1 MKMYEVIEF
10 ANLYEKIK
18 ESKMPLKT
26 AYNFS
31 RLMRQLEKEV
41 VFYQTEFT
49 KIIQSYAK
57 KDEDGKFVVA
67 EDGESVEIVNG
78 KEIECNTKI
87 FELKNLEVEIT
98 DISFKL
104 EELSSLDLTIGEISC
119 ILSLIEE

>member
-10 ANLYEKIK
+10 ASLYEKIK

-31 RLMRQLEKEV
+31 RLMRQLEKEI

-57 KDEDGKFVVA
+57 KDENGKFITTD
-67 EDGESVEIVNG
+67 DGESVEIISG

-87 FELKNLEVEIT
+87 FELKNLDVEIS

-104 EELSSLDLTIGEISC
+104 EELGNLDLTIGEISC